1 MAKQEFT
8 NSSAISTNA
17 FTKGMIKDISA
28 SFQPNTNWSHARNV
42 ILNSADGDFGTIGNE
57 PATLECGV
65 VPYTI
70 IGFIHKRAD
79 QWYIFSTDDVSSEI
93 GFYDES
99 TCSYTTIVN
108 APCLNFK
115 KAYLITGAA
124 KENFDCTWQI
134 YFDDSNNPSRTLN
147 VDDIPWVKRD
157 ISTPGSSCKIYEDTT
172 VLDCEKLRLA
182 PLMDTPCLTLSK
194 ASDGGLLRNG
204 MYQAYIAYMDND
216 TVVTDYIGISNVQ
229 SLFDHATNGGS
240 LKIELKNLDK
250 DFDNYQLVILSNNQQ
265 QFVAKKI
272 GKYSTEQS
280 TVVIDFIDPSLET
293 VSLGSLFMRK
303 PAYEKSDAMYVV
315 NDYLIR
321 KGPTE
326 QFDFNYQPL
335 ANKIKA
341 QWVVAEYPA
350 DYYYNGGNKTSFM
363 RDEVYS
369 FFIRWIYNTGEKSKS
384 YHIPGRYPKTNGTNQ
399 YNQTINETAQSN
411 GINSV
416 KGPNYNFEI
425 YDTSTVVSLAQTSLP
440 DGGKVIGIGDM
451 GYWQSTE
458 LYPSTKPE
466 IWNSTYVNP
475 STGVNIGGTTN
486 TQFDLCGKPIRH
498 HKMPTEERSPV
509 LRLYDITTDSIRVL
523 GVKFSDIERPKFN
536 DGTYIP
542 NIIGYEILR
551 GSREGAKSILAKG
564 VFRNMRKYTIP
575 NNNSNLQGLY
585 PNYPYNDLR
594 PDIYFHDG
602 RDAQD
607 PGKRTD
613 GCHSLTDSVNT
624 YRPLTGY
631 TKNVFTFHSPELM
644 FKDVYLNASEARL
657 YGELSGVAQGN
668 FIKSEKHPQFKL
680 LRNLAAVLAGL
691 IGIGYTI
698 NALNGFRKT
707 KIHYAYGDSSAQGGS
722 LRGTTLGGVILAPAS
737 TPGMTT
743 NKNSQR
749 VAVNVTQPGTY
760 AAGVAADDGAT
771 IPVVLTGNL
780 FRVGLNATQASV
792 QARVGSTAMMVGGSM
807 EKEFEIKDE
816 SGGLPTFLQTI
827 LGILVSRQKIA
838 EGAQKIIDLMYNL
851 VKASDFVYK
860 YNSHADI
867 FTFKPTTNGERYRDE
882 IIDQNYI
889 GSSFQIFEGRYK
901 INNLYRPKT
910 VALSIKNEFNTPT
923 PVDTDKSRFVIGGY
937 IEANGSVIETN
948 NYLTAPE
955 VVRNSTVSMRYG
967 ALKFNF
973 QNQYGQL
980 EGIKQSVMRG
990 CINLINNS
998 ADKFSTEEI
1007 FAGDTYVG
1015 RYTEKVIMPIFSDF
1029 LYGQPDEYTY
1039 DYLKRVNIPYPRFWI
1054 NSQKYDTTNLA
1065 DEIATLG
1072 FKDSTGVTFPND
1084 LFYLDRGNNTCSSAL
1099 RWIFSGDPNPAFAMR
1114 YAYMY
1119 THCNGIL
1126 DFFVESEIN
1135 LAQRDWEETPSG
1147 RHYDAYSYNDVDDL
1161 FDAAII
1167 KKDNVYKYDY
1177 SLSASRFI
1185 TNLTSFGEM
1194 QARDY
1199 NPQIAETC
1207 FDYYPNRLIYSLQAR
1222 NEIKKD
1228 FWRVF
1233 LPNNYRDFSQ
1243 ITTIKPINQTG
1254 AIIFYPYASPQL
1266 FQGVDRLETDL
1277 GVKLTIGDGG
1287 LFSQPLQNVTNSD
1300 LSNEYGSCES
1310 ARSIVNTPYGLF
1322 FISQQQG
1329 KIFMFANSLVDISN
1343 YGMVTWLSKYLPS
1356 VLKSQ
1361 FPQIEES
1368 VLYDN
1373 PVIGIGCQS
1382 VYDINYDIVYFS
1394 KKDYSVKPQFKA
1406 NMIFNS
1412 LTNQFVYTN
1421 QSGVSLN
1428 VLLGDPAFFDNVSW
1442 TLSFS
1447 PKSKSWVSFHDWFP
1461 ELSIPSTNHF
1471 LTTKTS
1477 SFKIPY
1483 CPPGYIYNFS
1493 TQLCERLTNQSA
1505 PAIVTVQQEEVII
1518 TSTSESCLFDV
1529 IIAVDSSASTGDPN
1543 SPGSRANA
1551 EVTFVEQFINNVD
1564 VQNGL
1569 NTGKIQIGVVSWSS
1583 IPGPPYRSMQP
1594 NGYSM
1599 SNTLTATQ
1607 VTTWL
1612 KANWLSTGTDI
1623 PTALTYSQLVMD
1635 NKVGSQLGDRTL
1647 DPDFKQ
1653 YIVLITDTETIP
1665 PVDVG
1670 CPFQSSTLGGST
1682 AGPANQF
1689 VAAVY
1694 CGATSPIPL
1703 QTQTLPRIS
1712 CNQSAYQFAIAAN
1725 NYAGITAIVNGLF
1738 SQLCNQVSTCS
1749 CPPGYTIVYPNTTT
1763 TPLTYTMPTGTCPAA
1778 DGKNPICRKVTCNC
1792 PPPPVPG
1799 AVTTQSGVCDD
1810 IYLVGNLNYVNQ
1822 NPVICNYY
1830 ALDVVPSSLTGGS
1843 IWRHNYRCDLY
1854 SNYYTVNYPW
1864 EIEFTETTGQAVSTL
1879 RNVEYQLE
1887 AYVYK
1892 GDLQNG
1898 CADDR
1903 WQDLDFNFDEA
1914 IIYNTEQVSGL
1925 LKLELNA
1932 KENPYLNLNYPI
1944 IGANDIRILY
1954 SKEEQKYRFNQ
1965 FWDVTKDR
1973 GEFTNVEEPI
1983 FITKLNGY
1991 IKELNTNNLNYQ
2003 KAEDQRKKF
2012 RNYYNKIFL
2021 RKNVSGNRKMLL
2033 KAFNTKL
2040 LNSYR

>member
-350 DYYYNGGNKTSFM
+350 DYYHNGGNKTSFM

-498 HKMPTEERSPV
+498 HKMPTEERSSV
-509 LRLYDITTDSIRVL
+509 LRLYDSTTDSIRVL

-536 DGTYIP
+536 NGTYIP

-564 VFRNMRKYTIP
+564 VFRNMRKYEIP
-575 NNNSNLQGLY
+575 NNSGSLEGLY

-594 PDIYFHDG
+594 SDIYFHDG
-602 RDAQD
+602 NNAQA
-607 PGKRTD
+607 PARRTD
-613 GCHSLTDSVNT
+613 GCDTLTESVNN

-657 YGELSGVAQGN
+657 YGELSGIAQGN

-680 LRNLAAVLAGL
+680 LRNVAAVLAGIL
-691 IGIGYTI
+691 GVGYAL
-698 NALNGFRKT
+698 NAINGFRKT
-707 KIHYAYGDSSAQGGS
+707 KINYAYADSSGEGGS
-722 LRGTTLGGVILAPAS
+722 LIGALGGIGSSGAFTAPA
-737 TPGMTT
+737 PAAPAYIT
-743 NKNSQR
+743 NK
-749 VAVNVTQPGTY
+749 
-760 AAGVAADDGAT
+760 AAQLGVATGQNGTFYLGLLSDDSP
-771 IPVVLTGNL
+771 ILTVAL
-780 FRVGLNATQASV
+780 PF
-792 QARVGSTAMMVGGSM
+792 VGGSSARSILNAGQAGIQALLGATPMIVGGTM
-807 EKEFEIKDE
+807 EKEYEIKDE
-816 SGGLPTFLQTI
+816 SGGLPNVVQLA
-827 LGILVSRQKIA
+827 LGWITTRQKIA
-838 EGAQKIIDLMYNL
+838 EGSQKIIDVLYNF
-851 VKASDFVYK
+851 VRASDFAYK

-867 FTFKPTTNGERYRDE
+867 FTFQSTTNGERYRDE

-889 GSSFQIFEGRYK
+889 GSSFQLFEGRYK

-910 VALSIKNEFNTPT
+910 VALSIKNEFNTP
-923 PVDTDKSRFVIGGY
+923 VNIDRSRFVIGG
-937 IEANGSVIETN
+937 EENNGRVTETDY
-948 NYLTAPE
+948 YLKAPE
-955 VVRNSTVSMRYG
+955 VLRTSNVSMRYG

-990 CINLINNS
+990 CINLINDS
-998 ADKFSTEEI
+998 ADKFNTEEI

-1054 NSQKYDTTNLA
+1054 NSQKFDTMNLA
-1065 DEIATLG
+1065 NEIASFGL
-1072 FKDSTGVTFPND
+1072 DNPQGVTLPND
-1084 LFYLDRGNNTCSSAL
+1084 LYYLDRGSNTCGGFFQFFL
-1099 RWIFSGDPNPAFAMR
+1099 NGDPNPAFAMR

-1185 TNLTSFGEM
+1185 TNLTSFGEI

-1199 NPQIAETC
+1199 NPQIAENC

-1222 NEIKKD
+1222 DEIKKD

-1266 FQGVDRLETDL
+1266 FQGVDALQTDL

-1329 KIFMFANSLVDISN
+1329 KIFMFTNSLVDISN

-1356 VLKSQ
+1356 ILKSQ
-1361 FPQIEES
+1361 FPEIEES

-1382 VYDINYDIVYFS
+1382 VYDINYDVVYFS
-1394 KKDYSVKPQFKA
+1394 KKDYSVKSQFKA

-1412 LTNQFVYTN
+1412 LTNQFVYTYP
-1421 QSGVSLN
+1421 SGISLN
-1428 VLLGDPAFFDNVSW
+1428 ILLGDPEFFDDVSW

-1461 ELSIPSTNHF
+1461 ELSIASTNHF
-1471 LTTKTS
+1471 LTTKT
-1477 SFKIPY
+1477 KTLKEPY
-1483 CPPGYIYNFS
+1483 CPPGYTYNIS
-1493 TQLCERLTNQSA
+1493 TQNCEKIINQTSLA
-1505 PAIVTVQQEEVII
+1505 VVNVLELPVT
-1518 TSTSESCLFDV
+1518 
-1529 IIAVDSSASTGDPN
+1529 
-1543 SPGSRANA
+1543 
-1551 EVTFVEQFINNVD
+1551 IN
-1564 VQNGL
+1564 G
-1569 NTGKIQIGVVSWSS
+1569 
-1583 IPGPPYRSMQP
+1583 
-1594 NGYSM
+1594 
-1599 SNTLTATQ
+1599 
-1607 VTTWL
+1607 
-1612 KANWLSTGTDI
+1612 
-1623 PTALTYSQLVMD
+1623 
-1635 NKVGSQLGDRTL
+1635 
-1647 DPDFKQ
+1647 
-1653 YIVLITDTETIP
+1653 
-1665 PVDVG
+1665 
-1670 CPFQSSTLGGST
+1670 
-1682 AGPANQF
+1682 
-1689 VAAVY
+1689 
-1694 CGATSPIPL
+1694 
-1703 QTQTLPRIS
+1703 
-1712 CNQSAYQFAIAAN
+1712 N
-1725 NYAGITAIVNGLF
+1725 N
-1738 SQLCNQVSTCS
+1738 CS
-1749 CPPGYTIVYPNTTT
+1749 CPSGYTMVYPDTNT
-1763 TPLTYTMPTGTCPAA
+1763 TPLRYTMSNGTCPSLG
-1778 DGKNPICRKVTCNC
+1778 DKKPICRKVTCNC
-1792 PPPPVPG
+1792 PPPPVSW
-1799 AVTTQSGVCDD
+1799 AATTQTGVCDNV
-1810 IYLVGNLNYVNQ
+1810 YLAGPNGDPNYVNQ

-1830 ALDVVPSSLTGGS
+1830 DLDVVASSLTGGS